1 MSYMGKMEKLRKN
14 NRWDHSIKNVFI
26 NCPFD
31 DDYRQL
37 LLSIVFTTKFLGFIP
52 RLTLEKSASGIAR
65 IGQIIDLINSCKYG
79 VHDLSRMV
87 SSKEDEHAR
96 MNMPFELGVDFGCK
110 QFKSGKWA
118 GKKILIL
125 EKEKYRYQAALSDL
139 SGSDIKTHSN
149 EPMLLVKAVRD
160 WFVTEELNTGP
171 SHKKIWYNFND
182 FTSDLTDRLEND
194 GHEPEDYDQVQ
205 ISEVMAY
212 MDKWFENDD

>member
-1 MSYMGKMEKLRKN
+1 MSAF
-14 NRWDHSIKNVFI
+14 DKNVFI

-37 LLSIVFTTKFLGFIP
+37 LLSLVFTTKFLGFIP
-52 RLTLEKSASGIAR
+52 RLTLEKSDSGITR
-65 IGQIIDLINSCKYG
+65 IANIINLIESSKFG
-79 VHDLSRMV
+79 IHDLSRIL
-87 SSKEDEHAR
+87 SSKEGEHAR

-125 EKEKYRYQAALSDL
+125 EKEKYRIQAALSDL
-139 SGSDIKTHSN
+139 SGSDIKNHNN
-149 EPMLLVKAVRD
+149 EPMDLVLAVKN

-171 SHKKIWYNFND
+171 SHKKIWYDFND
-182 FTSDLTDRLEND
+182 FSSDLAERLED
-194 GHEPEDYDQVQ
+194 EGHEPADYDQVQ

-212 MDKWFENDD
+212 MDIWFKNHA